1 MYFGQATGYQNP
13 SGLIVEYDRRIRYLD
28 YMESGQRSRGAGFV
42 KMERRNNRCN
52 ISLQVSGLYR
62 KDHFTRP
69 LLMLADGEER
79 ELCKLQLAD
88 GGIKIFLEG
97 LDCKNMDGQ
106 GLEYER
112 LAGLRIPIS
121 EGKEIQCVW
130 EVKSVS
136 RMQNANAQ
144 DAVPRNENMHNENAQ
159 QAALQN
165 GNVQTDAPQNEIE
178 QNQNSQNDNVLHN
191 KSNLNV
197 PIQEV
202 ATWDLRP
209 RNENVRNKSMQD
221 AVLRNMTVPEA
232 AAQEKIME
240 EREIQTLSTQIQEAQ
255 TPPTR
260 IQETQAQEMQIQRAQ
275 TQEVHVPEAQEQ
287 EPHVQEMTA
296 QETPIPE
303 IKIPNI
309 RTPETRR
316 QTASKRQAN
325 LAAFKEDKWEQLW
338 SVYPH
343 IHPFSDEREYLSFG
357 LSDFVVLPARYYKLV
372 NNSFLL
378 HGFYNFH
385 HLILTRVNGRNGARY
400 FIGVP
405 GNLYQTERETAI
417 MFGFENF
424 ECDREPAGRGD
435 FGYYL
440 IPVEL

>member
-1 MYFGQATGYQNP
+1 MYFGQATGYQNQ
-13 SGLIVEYDRRIRYLD
+13 SGPIIEYDRRIRYLD
-28 YMESGQRSRGAGFV
+28 YMENGQRSRGAGFV
-42 KMERRNNRCN
+42 KMERRDNHCN

-69 LLMLADGEER
+69 LLMLANGEEW

-88 GGIKIFLEG
+88 GGIKICLEG
-97 LDCKNMDGQ
+97 LDCKNMNGQ

-130 EVKSVS
+130 EAAPVS
-136 RMQNANAQ
+136 RGQ
-144 DAVPRNENMHNENAQ
+144 DMS
-159 QAALQN
+159 LQDN
-165 GNVQTDAPQNEIE
+165 NVESSAPENEIE
-178 QNQNSQNDNVLHN
+178 SNQNSTNESMLHN
-191 KSNLNV
+191 ESNLNV

-202 ATWDLRP
+202 ATWDLRR
-209 RNENVRNKSMQD
+209 RNEGVREVAVQEDVWEELIQEDVRGESVREELIQEDVRGEFVQEESIREDDCGGFIQENVWE
-221 AVLRNMTVPEA
+221 VP
-232 AAQEKIME
+232 AQEEIME
-240 EREIQTLSTQIQEAQ
+240 
-255 TPPTR
+255 
-260 IQETQAQEMQIQRAQ
+260 
-275 TQEVHVPEAQEQ
+275 TQEVQIPETQRQ
-287 EPHVQEMTA
+287 PIRM
-296 QETPIPE
+296 QET
-303 IKIPNI
+303 NV
-309 RTPETRR
+309 
-316 QTASKRQAN
+316 QTASKRKAN

-405 GNLYQTERETAI
+405 GNLYQTEKETAI

-424 ECDREPAGRGD
+424 ECDTEPAGRGD

>member
-1 MYFGQATGYQNP
+1 MYFGQATGHQNQSEP
-13 SGLIVEYDRRIRYLD
+13 IIEYDRRIRYLD
-28 YMESGQRSRGAGFV
+28 YMENGQRSRGAGFV
-42 KMERRNNRCN
+42 KMERRDNRCN

-69 LLMLADGEER
+69 LLMLADGEEW

-88 GGIKIFLEG
+88 GGIKICLEG
-97 LDCKNMDGQ
+97 LDCKNMNGQ

-112 LAGLRIPIS
+112 LAGLRVPIS

-130 EVKSVS
+130 ETALVS
-136 RMQNANAQ
+136 RMQNVN
-144 DAVPRNENMHNENAQ
+144 VEND
-159 QAALQN
+159 ALQD
-165 GNVQTDAPQNEIE
+165 TAPQNENVQNENTQDMSLQDKNVENSTPENEVE
-178 QNQNSQNDNVLHN
+178 QNQSASNENMSHN

-197 PIQEV
+197 PIREV
-202 ATWDLRP
+202 ATWDLSR
-209 RNENVRNKSMQD
+209 RNEDVREVSTEEYIPGEPAQD
-221 AVLRNMTVPEA
+221 ADLQDVTASEVPE
-232 AAQEKIME
+232 QEEISSKVPEQEEIME
-240 EREIQTLSTQIQEAQ
+240 EQEVQIPETQRQSTQM
-255 TPPTR
+255 
-260 IQETQAQEMQIQRAQ
+260 QETQS
-275 TQEVHVPEAQEQ
+275 
-287 EPHVQEMTA
+287 
-296 QETPIPE
+296 
-303 IKIPNI
+303 
-309 RTPETRR
+309 
-316 QTASKRQAN
+316 QTASKRKAN

-385 HLILTRVNGRNGARY
+385 HLILTRVKGRNGARY

-405 GNLYQTERETAI
+405 GNLYQTEKDTAI
-417 MFGFENF
+417 MFGFEHF
-424 ECDREPAGRGD
+424 ECDTEPAGRGD